1 MDLALRLGLVE
12 LNWNFVFQLIN
23 TLILFLILRHF
34 LFKPVTT
41 FMQNRENEIK
51 NQIQDAKNL
60 EEQGLAFKGEYEG
73 KLKHAEEEGKE
84 ILRKQTQIA
93 ETKAIEIVKSAEA
106 EIESMKV
113 SAQKELERERVKA
126 INELKDQ
133 ISELTILAASQVVQK
148 NLSESDHKE
157 LIDKFISEVG
167 DTRWQN

>member
-23 TLILFLILRHF
+23 TLILFLILKHF

-51 NQIQDAKNL
+51 DQIQEAKDL
-60 EEQGLAFKGEYEG
+60 EAQGFAFKAEYEN
-73 KLKHAEEEGKE
+73 KLKSADEEGKE
-84 ILRKQTQIA
+84 MIRKQVQVA
-93 ETKAIEIVKSAEA
+93 EGRATEIIKTAESEITSMKASAE
-106 EIESMKV
+106 
-113 SAQKELERERVKA
+113 KELERERVKA
-126 INELKDQ
+126 VNELKDQ
-133 ISELTILAASQVVQK
+133 ISELTILAASKVVEK